1 MSVRKRQSRTKS
13 FRKSI
18 AWLKNSRGS
27 VLISVAV
34 AILALFA
41 FAVLAIDGALLLT
54 TRTQLHAAADAAA
67 LAGASGLMEGSETT
81 ATQRA
86 IDYASYNTAVQETR
100 TSVLITPEDVTF
112 PETDV
117 IRVQTHRTQAT
128 GDALRTY
135 FHKVISPF
143 TSADVTAVSAAK
155 IFDIC
160 HTKCLK
166 PWAIPDRWDD
176 ANGNGIFDD
185 GEYYDPDGT
194 GYKAPLDVGAS
205 IVLKVG
211 SSQDAIKPGIFFP
224 ISYPPLNNEEGQK
237 PLTGGAWYRQWISGC
252 EPFLVG
258 IGDELMLEPGN
269 MTGPTRH
276 GMDELIAQ
284 DPNAQW
290 DPVNKTIINSAY
302 GISPRI
308 GLVPFF
314 DPRLP
319 PTTGRNSVV
328 VSKIGAFF
336 IESVN
341 SSGEVR
347 GFFIQI
353 TTQGRPCET
362 TGGPST
368 SLVRGI
374 ILVE

>member
-1 MSVRKRQSRTKS
+1 MSVRKRHSHTKS
-13 FRKSI
+13 FRDSI
-18 AWLKNSRGS
+18 ALLKNKRGS

-34 AILALFA
+34 AIIALFA

-67 LAGASGLMEGSETT
+67 LAGASGLMEGSEAT

-86 IDYASYNTAVQETR
+86 IDFASYNTAVQETR
-100 TSVLITPEDVTF
+100 TTVLITPEDVTF
-112 PETDV
+112 PEPDV
-117 IRVQTHRTQAT
+117 IRVRTHRTEET

-143 TSADVTAVSAAK
+143 TSADVTAVAAAR

-160 HTKCLK
+160 HTKCLR
-166 PWAIPDRWDD
+166 PWAIPDRWED
-176 ANGNGIFDD
+176 ANGNGFFDD
-185 GEYYDPDGT
+185 GEYYDPDNT
-194 GYKAPLDVGAS
+194 GYIAPLDVGAS
-205 IVLKVG
+205 ITLKTG
-211 SSQDAIKPGIFFP
+211 NPQQAIEPGIFYP
-224 ISYPPLNNEEGQK
+224 INFPPLNNEEGEK
-237 PLTGGAWYRQWISGC
+237 PLTGGDWYRQWIHDC
-252 EPFLVG
+252 EPFTVG
-258 IGDELMLEPGN
+258 IGDELQLEPGN
-269 MTGPTRH
+269 MVGPTKH
-276 GMDELIAQ
+276 GMEELIAQ
-284 DPNAQW
+284 DPAAQW

-314 DPRLP
+314 DPTLA
-319 PTTGRNSVV
+319 PTSGRNSVF

-336 IESVN
+336 IQSVS
-341 SSGEVR
+341 SSGEVN

-368 SLVRGI
+368 SMVRGI